1 MPGRRAPTS
10 QHLLKVFGRLRNS
23 CVARAHSLRVLWTRT
38 GVRLSHFPEVLRVSD
53 LRGFLLF
60 GWLWLLA
67 TSASAQSG
75 GIVLVSDAD
84 VPAGIT
90 RSVKRRLGQVS
101 DVSDQKQWGSDAS
114 DAGFSR
120 IAKRAGAALVV
131 HLRMAEERELQAELR
146 QGGSGAVVATRELP
160 LHGKRFKQPARALSQ
175 LVAAAR
181 EQLSQGGASAA
192 RQQPAANADD
202 ALDEEEDP
210 TESQASEPSRERP
223 AEETAPTEG
232 SPAMPSGDSE
242 QIMEDPELSARLS
255 ARSDEPEQ
263 GPRQG
268 LALQAS
274 VGIGPGVHGL
284 RVPTPAEVGGFGEV
298 DTGLAPAVSLA
309 AAAQL
314 GLGPWLL
321 RAEAQYRTFFAGA
334 PYQTQP
340 ETMNGVMTQSIS
352 SPLTSHSFIIGASPG
367 YRFGGR
373 DSVAL
378 MMLMGWTYRSLH
390 ASNETLPGVS
400 LRGFVVRPTLHIPFG
415 EVFTL
420 RIAPELIVVQ
430 SSETNALGFMATQAS
445 GGVGWGAEAAV
456 DVRLAKLLGA
466 GLQYRRSRVSATR
479 SAGDPAIDEEW
490 YVAVQAVLS
499 L

>member
-1 MPGRRAPTS
+1 
-10 QHLLKVFGRLRNS
+10 
-23 CVARAHSLRVLWTRT
+23 VL
-38 GVRLSHFPEVLRVSD
+38 LSHFPEVLRVSSLKVQRVAVR
-53 LRGFLLF
+53 LRSGLILF
-60 GWLWLLA
+60 SWLWLLA
-67 TSASAQSG
+67 NHAGAQAS
-75 GIVLVSDAD
+75 GIVLVSDPE

-101 DVSDQKQWGSDAS
+101 DVSEQKQWGSDAS
-114 DAGFSR
+114 DAGFSK

-131 HLRMAEERELQAELR
+131 YLRLADERELQAELR
-146 QGGSGAVVATRELP
+146 QGGTGAVVSTRELA
-160 LHGKRFKQPARALSQ
+160 LQGKRFKQPARALQQ

-181 EQLSQGGASAA
+181 EQLSQSGS
-192 RQQPAANADD
+192 RSREPAAAED
-202 ALDEEEDP
+202 ALAEEEPEAPAAEAPVEAAAP
-210 TESQASEPSRERP
+210 TESSAVVASSD
-223 AEETAPTEG
+223 G
-232 SPAMPSGDSE
+232 E
-242 QIMEDPELSARLS
+242 QVMDDPELSARLS
-255 ARSDEPEQ
+255 ARSDEPDD

-284 RVPTPAEVGGFGEV
+284 RVPTPTEVGGFGEV
-298 DTGLAPAVSLA
+298 DTGLAPAASLA

-314 GLGPWLL
+314 GLGQWLL
-321 RAEAQYRTFFAGA
+321 SAEAQYRTFFAGA

-340 ETMNGVMTQSIS
+340 ETLNGVMTQSIS

-373 DSVAL
+373 HSVAL
-378 MMLMGWTYRSLH
+378 MLLVGWTYRSLQ
-390 ASNETLPGVS
+390 ASNETLPGSS
-400 LRGFVVRPTLHIPFG
+400 LRGFVVRPALHIPFG
-415 EVFTL
+415 DGVFNL
-420 RIAPELIVVQ
+420 RVAPELIVVQ
-430 SSETNALGFMATQAS
+430 SSETNALGFMPTQAS
-445 GGVGWGAEAAV
+445 GGSGWGAEISV

-479 SAGDPAIDEEW
+479 SSGDPAIDEEW